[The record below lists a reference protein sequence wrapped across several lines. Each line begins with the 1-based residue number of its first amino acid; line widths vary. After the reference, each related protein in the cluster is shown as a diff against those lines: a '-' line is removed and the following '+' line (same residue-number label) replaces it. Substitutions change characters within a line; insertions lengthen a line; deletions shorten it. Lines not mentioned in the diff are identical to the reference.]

1 MVCRKVQG
9 HYCKICAIRKSNES
23 FRGKGRATHICKTC
37 ACLSPE
43 KQAEQ
48 MTLRRLE
55 NLPPHR
61 LSESEMTWLK
71 NRAHDHRPEVKSL
84 ACAVFAERFPCT
96 ARKPGFLDMLKTTL
110 WRSRRA
116 VFSSPYSFP
125 ETPPRSAPACTPSH
139 PPSCRPATGT
149 APRPA
154 RLLRTGWAPPPPPG
168 SRCPPR

>member
-96 ARKPGFLDMLKTTL
+96 ARKPGFFDRLKTTL
-110 WRSRRA
+110 WLHHR
-116 VFSSPYSFP
+116 VVL
-125 ETPPRSAPACTPSH
+125 SALHILSQ
-139 PPSCRPATGT
+139 
-149 APRPA
+149 
-154 RLLRTGWAPPPPPG
+154 
-168 SRCPPR
+168 